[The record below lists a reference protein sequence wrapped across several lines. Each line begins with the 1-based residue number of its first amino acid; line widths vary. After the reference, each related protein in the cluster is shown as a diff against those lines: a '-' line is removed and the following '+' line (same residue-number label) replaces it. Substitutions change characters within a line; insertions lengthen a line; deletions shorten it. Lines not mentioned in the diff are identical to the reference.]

1 MKDKNV
7 QVQNDGQNS
16 GIMVA
21 ENYGDINVKI
31 NKAIKIPSL
40 IANLVKLL
48 GDTYLDEKIEDINDF
63 RAYKINEK
71 IEYNCVINISL

>member
-1 MKDKNV
+1 MKDKNL

-40 IANLVKLL
+40 IANLVNLL
-48 GDTYLDEKIEDINDF
+48 GDTYLDE
-63 RAYKINEK
+63 
-71 IEYNCVINISL
+71 

>member
-1 MKDKNV
+1 MKDKNL

-48 GDTYLDEKIEDINDF
+48 GDTYLDEEIEDINDF

-71 IEYNCVINISL
+71 IEYNCVK

>member
-1 MKDKNV
+1 MKDKNL

-48 GDTYLDEKIEDINDF
+48 GDTYLDEEIEDINDF

-71 IEYNCVINISL
+71 IDIIV